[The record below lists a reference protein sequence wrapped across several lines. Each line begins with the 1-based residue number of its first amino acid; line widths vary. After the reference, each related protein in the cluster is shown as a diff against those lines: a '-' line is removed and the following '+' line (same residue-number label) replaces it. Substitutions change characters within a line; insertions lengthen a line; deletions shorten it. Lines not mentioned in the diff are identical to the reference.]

1 MWGTAVLVLAVTISA
16 APQASFPFNAQVPPV
31 AHAGEPFNFQF
42 ASTTF
47 EPNFATLQYSLTGNP
62 PWLSLDGA
70 TRALWGTP
78 GAIDV
83 GSPTFTII
91 AAGAAG
97 AVANMQATLV
107 VEEPGGP
114 TASGNVSEQLLTAGK
129 LSGPSSLA
137 LLPSTGFDFKF
148 STDTFTGNGK
158 NLSYYATLSDHTP
171 LPSWVAFNSESLQ
184 FSGSTPQ
191 VGASPQSFEI
201 LLIASDVLGFAG
213 AWITFIFV
221 VSKHTFIFSPWKQ
234 TINTPKGATVNFT
247 SLRSHLTLDGGPIVN
262 ADLQSATAELPY
274 WLSFDPDTF
283 AVTGTPPSGLMS
295 QDISIEAKDKYGD
308 VANTTIHLT
317 FTSPLFSGEVG
328 QLNATAGQDFN
339 YTLGRSIFA
348 QGDEEIS
355 MDFGSAGKWL
365 HFDPTTLNISGKIP
379 AGTAPLDIQVTL
391 MARSTQ
397 EKALN
402 DSQTFNIHVIA
413 LEAQNPVFGTT
424 TTPIPSSKTSSIVSP
439 TDATRADTATKSEKP
454 NSRKKIVIV
463 AAVAAS
469 ICAILVV
476 FVLAMFL
483 CNWPRGWRRKSKSPT
498 RPKIS
503 RPIMQTDEWED
514 VEQNLGRD
522 PEKGQVEGTRERTP
536 DQPPQLVLELP
547 LKSLKRNRNRES
559 IASFLSDGEAQVLAA
574 FDRSSLGYK
583 EEMGSSHNPHESMK
597 IPTEMARLSRRIS
610 ETSNSPTKRH
620 CRTLTTYRDSYR
632 SVGLPVNRR
641 LTGLGHGRNTYS
653 SSRSI
658 GSFSAPR
665 HPGDCT
671 TSDCTPHYALYDF
684 MLSTTTCAF
693 PQPPIARHTMH
704 YMTSAEKRRSIHL
717 VSSVCDSL
725 PDRRTLNERR
735 QSYIRNRATNRSPF
749 FAAGS
754 SRASSSSYKPPVLGT
769 GPSPS
774 TSSQRP
780 VSALPITVRPSDGV
794 FDGDVK
800 NRFPGSLRS
809 HCVSNSVV
817 FGSTNQEF
825 SNSLRKHGPHRSIGT
840 SHSVSS
846 SIEPLRV
853 QKRWGRPGY
862 QRRGLADGFPRPV
875 TSRSTARESLRGH
888 SLKGSFSSL
897 RGSKIFEDAEMSG
910 SIYSSEPS
918 LTGFGK
924 KDDDDDISGQFVLP
938 PFRLSPARRSRRESK
953 KESKRASR
961 FSDLE
966 PEHGGKENRHAG
978 PSSSALSTTTTAN
991 AHANDKGKGKA
1002 KASAPSTSPQ
1012 RQTHPRIQI
1021 RSPFH
1026 TTPQPRPPSRHS
1038 AHSASSTRPP
1048 SRTQS
1053 SAYSLF
1059 PARTR
1064 SKTHSESRSRAT
1076 SHALPRSPSA
1086 HRLDYAACGAPR
1098 IERLAARNV
1107 ALQAA
1112 GGGLSGAARRS
1123 GLRLVVLAEAG
1134 GRKGEEGGGA
1144 GVGVGVGVEGL
1155 GDGLGRGGVDGD
1167 GSSGLVGVKEG
1178 AWGNS
1183 RAVMRGGGSEAFL

>member
-1 MWGTAVLVLAVTISA
+1 MWGAAVLVLAVTVSA
-16 APQASFPFNAQVPPV
+16 APQVSFPFNAQVPPV
-31 AHAGEPFNFQF
+31 AHVGEPFNFQF

-62 PWLSLDGA
+62 SWLSLDGA

-78 GAIDV
+78 GANDV

-107 VEEPGGP
+107 VVEPGGP

-148 STDTFTGNGK
+148 STDTFMGNGK

-201 LLIASDVLGFAG
+201 LLIASDILGFAG
-213 AWITFIFV
+213 TWIAFTLV
-221 VSKHTFIFSPWKQ
+221 VSKHTFVFSPWKQ

-247 SLRSHLTLDGGPIVN
+247 SLRSHLTLDGGPIVD
-262 ADLQSATAELPY
+262 ADLQSATAELPF
-274 WLSFDPDTF
+274 WLSFDPDNF
-283 AVTGTPPSGLMS
+283 AVTGTPPSGLAS

-308 VANTTIHLT
+308 VANTTIYLA
-317 FTSPLFSGEVG
+317 FISPLFSGEVG
-328 QLNATAGQDFN
+328 QLNATAGQNFN

-365 HFDPTTLNISGKIP
+365 HFDPTTLNISGRIP

-424 TTPIPSSKTSSIVSP
+424 TTSIPSSKTSGTVSP
-439 TDATRADTATKSEKP
+439 TDATGADSTAGSEKP
-454 NSRKKIVIV
+454 NSLKKIIIIG
-463 AAVAAS
+463 AVVAS

-476 FVLAMFL
+476 HVLAMFL
-483 CNWPRGWRRKSKSPT
+483 CNRPRRWRRKPKSPT
-498 RPKIS
+498 RPEIS
-503 RPIMQTDEWED
+503 GPIMQTDEWED
-514 VEQNLGRD
+514 VGQNLGRD
-522 PEKGQVEGTRERTP
+522 LEKGQVEETQERTP
-536 DQPPQLVLELP
+536 DQPPQPVLELP
-547 LKSLKRNRNRES
+547 LKSLKQNRNRES
-559 IASFLSDGEAQVLAA
+559 IASFLSDGEAKVPAA
-574 FDRSSLGYK
+574 FDRSSSGYK
-583 EEMGSSHNPHESMK
+583 EEIGPSHNPHESMK

-620 CRTLTTYRDSYR
+620 HRTLTAYRDSYR

-653 SSRSI
+653 SSRST
-658 GSFSAPR
+658 GSFSAFR
-665 HPGDCT
+665 HTRDCSSFSSYST
-671 TSDCTPHYALYDF
+671 QSTS

-704 YMTSAEKRRSIHL
+704 YMTSAEKCRSIRL

-725 PDRRTLNERR
+725 PDRRTLSERR

-774 TSSQRP
+774 TSSQHA
-780 VSALPITVRPSDGV
+780 VSTLPTTVRPSDGV

-800 NRFPGSLRS
+800 NRFPGSLRT

-825 SNSLRKHGPHRSIGT
+825 PGSLRKHGPHRSIGT
-840 SHSVSS
+840 NRSVSS
-846 SIEPLRV
+846 STEPP
-853 QKRWGRPGY
+853 RWDRPGY

-875 TSRSTARESLRGH
+875 TSRSTRESLRRHG
-888 SLKGSFSSL
+888 LKGSFSSL
-897 RGSKIFEDAEMSG
+897 QGSKIFEDAEK
-910 SIYSSEPS
+910 SESTYPSESS

-924 KDDDDDISGQFVLP
+924 KEDDDDDDISGRFALP
-938 PFRLSPARRSRRESK
+938 PVRPSPARKSRRESK

-961 FSDLE
+961 FSEALN
-966 PEHGGKENRHAG
+966 PPPAPARKPTRNLAPARHRT
-978 PSSSALSTTTTAN
+978 PSPAPPPPTASTTRPAKPRASSAW
-991 AHANDKGKGKA
+991 
-1002 KASAPSTSPQ
+1002 P
-1012 RQTHPRIQI
+1012 
-1021 RSPFH
+1021 
-1026 TTPQPRPPSRHS
+1026 
-1038 AHSASSTRPP
+1038 
-1048 SRTQS
+1048 
-1053 SAYSLF
+1053 
-1059 PARTR
+1059 
-1064 SKTHSESRSRAT
+1064 RAT
-1076 SHALPRSPSA
+1076 SRCGPR
-1086 HRLDYAACGAPR
+1086 
-1098 IERLAARNV
+1098 
-1107 ALQAA
+1107 
-1112 GGGLSGAARRS
+1112 
-1123 GLRLVVLAEAG
+1123 
-1134 GRKGEEGGGA
+1134 GA
-1144 GVGVGVGVEGL
+1144 G
-1155 GDGLGRGGVDGD
+1155 
-1167 GSSGLVGVKEG
+1167 
-1178 AWGNS
+1178 
-1183 RAVMRGGGSEAFL
+1183 

>member
-1 MWGTAVLVLAVTISA
+1 MWGTAVLVLAVTVSA
-16 APQASFPFNAQVPPV
+16 APQVSFPFNAQVPPV

-62 PWLSLDGA
+62 SWLSLDGA

-78 GAIDV
+78 DASDV

-107 VEEPGGP
+107 VVEPGGP
-114 TASGNVSEQLLTAGK
+114 IASGNVSEQLLTAGK

-137 LLPSTGFDFKF
+137 LLPSTGFGFKF

-158 NLSYYATLSDHTP
+158 NLSYYATLLDHTP
-171 LPSWVAFNSESLQ
+171 LPSWVTFNSESLQ

-201 LLIASDVLGFAG
+201 LLIASDILGFAG
-213 AWITFIFV
+213 AWITFTLV

-247 SLRSHLTLDGGPIVN
+247 SLRSQLTLDGGPIVD
-262 ADLQSATAELPY
+262 ADLQSATAELPS
-274 WLSFDPDTF
+274 WLSFDPDNF
-283 AVTGTPPSGLMS
+283 AVTGTPPSGLIS
-295 QDISIEAKDKYGD
+295 QDISIEAKDKYGG
-308 VANTTIHLT
+308 VANTTIHLA
-317 FTSPLFSGEVG
+317 FISPLFSGEVG
-328 QLNATAGQDFN
+328 QLNATAGQNFN

-355 MDFGSAGKWL
+355 MDFGNAGKWL

-424 TTPIPSSKTSSIVSP
+424 TASIPSSRTSGTVSP
-439 TDATRADTATKSEKP
+439 TDATGADTTAKSEKP
-454 NSRKKIVIV
+454 NSRKKIIIIG
-463 AAVAAS
+463 AVAAS

-476 FVLAMFL
+476 LVLAMFL
-483 CNWPRGWRRKSKSPT
+483 CNWPRRWRTKPKSPT
-498 RPKIS
+498 RPEIS

-522 PEKGQVEGTRERTP
+522 LEKGQVEETRERTP

-547 LKSLKRNRNRES
+547 LKSPKRNRNRES
-559 IASFLSDGEAQVLAA
+559 IASFLSDGEAKVLTA
-574 FDRSSLGYK
+574 FDRSSWGYK

-620 CRTLTTYRDSYR
+620 RRTLTTYRDSYR

-658 GSFSAPR
+658 GSFSALR
-665 HPGDCT
+665 HPRDCASLSSYST
-671 TSDCTPHYALYDF
+671 QSTS

-704 YMTSAEKRRSIHL
+704 YMTSAEKRRSIRL

-754 SRASSSSYKPPVLGT
+754 SRASSSYKPPVLGT

-774 TSSQRP
+774 TSSQRA
-780 VSALPITVRPSDGV
+780 VSALPTTARPPDGV

-817 FGSTNQEF
+817 FGSTNQGF
-825 SNSLRKHGPHRSIGT
+825 LGGLRKHGPHRSIGT
-840 SHSVSS
+840 NHSASS

-853 QKRWGRPGY
+853 QKRWDRPGY

-875 TSRSTARESLRGH
+875 TSKSTTRESLRGR
-888 SLKGSFSSL
+888 SLKGSFSSP
-897 RGSKIFEDAEMSG
+897 RGSRIFEDVEMSE
-910 SIYSSEPS
+910 SIYSSESS

-924 KDDDDDISGQFVLP
+924 KDDDDISGQFFLP
-938 PFRLSPARRSRRESK
+938 PLRLSPARKSRRESK
-953 KESKRASR
+953 KESKRASQ

-978 PSSSALSTTTTAN
+978 PSSSALSTTTTTTTAD
-991 AHANDKGKGKA
+991 AHANDKSKGKA

-1012 RQTHPRIQI
+1012 RQTHPRIRI
-1021 RSPFH
+1021 RSLSH

-1048 SRTQS
+1048 SRPQS
-1053 SAYSLF
+1053 SAYLLF
-1059 PARTR
+1059 PACTR
-1064 SKTHSESRSRAT
+1064 SKTNSESRSRTT

-1086 HRLDYAACGAPR
+1086 HRLDYAARGAPR
-1098 IERLAARNV
+1098 IEHLGARNV
-1107 ALQAA
+1107 ALRAA

-1123 GLRLVVLAEAG
+1123 GLGLVVLAEAG

-1144 GVGVGVGVEGL
+1144 GVEVGVGVEGL
-1155 GDGLGRGGVDGD
+1155 GGGLGRGRVDED
-1167 GSSGLVGVKEG
+1167 GNPGLVGVREG
-1178 AWGNS
+1178 AWGS
-1183 RAVMRGGGSEAFL
+1183 LRAVMRGGGSEAFL

>member
-1 MWGTAVLVLAVTISA
+1 MWGAAILVLAVTVSA
-16 APQASFPFNAQVPPV
+16 APQVSFPLNAQVPPV
-31 AHAGEPFNFQF
+31 AHVGEPFNFQF

-62 PWLSLDGA
+62 SWLSLDGA
-70 TRALWGTP
+70 IRTLRGTP
-78 GAIDV
+78 GASDV
-83 GSPTFTII
+83 GSLTFTII

-107 VEEPGGP
+107 VVEPGGP

-129 LSGPSSLA
+129 LSGPSSLT
-137 LLPSTGFDFKF
+137 LLPSTGFDFEF

-201 LLIASDVLGFAG
+201 LLIASDVFGFAG
-213 AWITFIFV
+213 AWITFTLV
-221 VSKHTFIFSPWKQ
+221 VSQHTFIFNPWKQ
-234 TINTPKGATVNFT
+234 TINTPRGATVNFT
-247 SLRSHLTLDGGPIVN
+247 SLRNQLTLDGGPIVD
-262 ADLQSATAELPY
+262 ADLQSATAELPS
-274 WLSFDPDTF
+274 WLSFDPNTF
-283 AVTGTPPSGLMS
+283 AVIGTPPSGLMS
-295 QDISIEAKDKYGD
+295 QDISIEAKDKYGG
-308 VANTTIHLT
+308 VANTTIHLA

-348 QGDEEIS
+348 QGIEDIS

-365 HFDPTTLNISGKIP
+365 HFDPTTLDISGKIP
-379 AGTAPLDIQVTL
+379 ASTAPLDIQVTL
-391 MARSTQ
+391 MARPTQ

-424 TTPIPSSKTSSIVSP
+424 TTSIPSSKTSGIVSQ
-439 TDATRADTATKSEKP
+439 TDATGTDTTIKSEKP
-454 NSRKKIVIV
+454 NLRKKIIIIG
-463 AAVAAS
+463 AVAAS

-483 CNWPRGWRRKSKSPT
+483 CNRPRRWRKKPKSPT
-498 RPKIS
+498 RPEIS
-503 RPIMQTDEWED
+503 RPIMQTREWED

-522 PEKGQVEGTRERTP
+522 LEKSQVEKTQERAP
-536 DQPPQLVLELP
+536 DKPPQLALELP
-547 LKSLKRNRNRES
+547 LKSPKRNRSRGS
-559 IASFLSDGEAQVLAA
+559 IASSIGDGGAKILAA
-574 FDRSSLGYK
+574 FDRSSWGYK
-583 EEMGSSHNPHESMK
+583 GEMGSSHDPHESMR

-610 ETSNSPTKRH
+610 ETSNSPTRRH
-620 CRTLTTYRDSYR
+620 RRTLTTYRGSYR

-641 LTGLGHGRNTYS
+641 LTGLGHGRNTYF
-653 SSRSI
+653 SSRTI
-658 GSFSAPR
+658 GSFSALR
-665 HPGDCT
+665 HPRDCASFSSYST
-671 TSDCTPHYALYDF
+671 QSTSV
-684 MLSTTTCAF
+684 LSTTTCAF
-693 PQPPIARHTMH
+693 PRPPIARHTMH
-704 YMTSAEKRRSIHL
+704 YMTSAEKRHSIRL

-725 PDRRTLNERR
+725 SDRRTLNERR

-769 GPSPS
+769 GQGPS
-774 TSSQRP
+774 TSSQCA
-780 VSALPITVRPSDGV
+780 VSALPTTVRPSDDI

-809 HCVSNSVV
+809 HSVSNSVV

-825 SNSLRKHGPHRSIGT
+825 PGSLRKHGPRRSIGT
-840 SHSVSS
+840 NYSASS

-853 QKRWGRPGY
+853 QKRWDRPG

-875 TSRSTARESLRGH
+875 TSRSTTRESLRGH

-897 RGSKIFEDAEMSG
+897 RSSKIFEDAEISE
-910 SIYSSEPS
+910 SIYSSESS

-924 KDDDDDISGQFVLP
+924 KDDDDDDISGRFVLP
-938 PFRLSPARRSRRESK
+938 PLRLSPTRKNRRESK

-961 FSDLE
+961 ISDLE
-966 PEHGGKENRHAG
+966 PGHGGKENRHAG
-978 PSSSALSTTTTAN
+978 PSSTTAN
-991 AHANDKGKGKA
+991 AHANDKGKGKGKGKA
-1002 KASAPSTSPQ
+1002 KAGTPSTSPQ
-1012 RQTHPRIQI
+1012 RQTHPRI
-1021 RSPFH
+1021 RSPSR
-1026 TTPQPRPPSRHS
+1026 TTPQLRPPSRHS
-1038 AHSASSTRPP
+1038 ARPTSSTCP
-1048 SRTQS
+1048 SSRAQS

-1059 PARTR
+1059 PACTR
-1064 SKTHSESRSRAT
+1064 SKIHSETHSGT
-1076 SHALPRSPSA
+1076 TLHALPHSPSA
-1086 HRLDYAACGAPR
+1086 HRLDYATREGPR
-1098 IERLAARNV
+1098 IERL
-1107 ALQAA
+1107 AA

-1123 GLRLVVLAEAG
+1123 GLGPVALAEAG
-1134 GRKGEEGGGA
+1134 GRRGEEGGGA
-1144 GVGVGVGVEGL
+1144 GVGVGLGLEGL
-1155 GDGLGRGGVDGD
+1155 GSGLGWGGNP
-1167 GSSGLVGVKEG
+1167 GLVRVGEG
-1178 AWGNS
+1178 RAWGS
-1183 RAVMRGGGSEAFL
+1183 LRAVMRGGGSEAFL